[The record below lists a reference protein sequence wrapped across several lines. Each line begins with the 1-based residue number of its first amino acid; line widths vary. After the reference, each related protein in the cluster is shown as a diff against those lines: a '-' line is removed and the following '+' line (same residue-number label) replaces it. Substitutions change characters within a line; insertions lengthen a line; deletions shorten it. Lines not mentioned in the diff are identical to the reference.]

1 MVIKYQIKFQ
11 SLTAGGQHRS
21 MTLSIYDATA
31 TSTTATPIQLT
42 GAASPFTTE
51 ESGESDYYEPLVTSS
66 GNIRFIVEDESVIKS
81 IMPTRAT
88 DRPVVLSDNADGSVL
103 WMGFVSGESYS
114 QPWEPV
120 PYSMTLPVKGIMSM
134 MSGVEFTQ
142 EDGFVSLASLAE
154 TISSYLPFPVKIFA
168 PSSIP
173 FDLNVTNDNFRS
185 FLDKDERKDQSTA
198 NIFQTESIATVL
210 ENFCN
215 YFGVSC
221 HEWHGNLYLIAHDA
235 ATYHD
240 KDGGTL
246 SPAVFDLLGLGVMS
260 ASNKMGFS
268 KMYRYVHGEFDTG
281 SDGDDSK
288 DVTELSDFTDFMT
301 IRKSSAQFYIF
312 EPADPVSLLVDVGDD
327 YRVGYGKNSSSY
339 IMPGVV
345 GGILYRNGNA
355 WFTKGGGGVTG
366 SYVAADGYHPIVGAR
381 SKGGTDMM
389 QICTPL
395 KDNAVKHVFT
405 IRNVEPVKI
414 LKGDHS
420 LLNISMDIK
429 SFGERYHKYFEQ
441 GFRNGYDTEADPYF
455 DEVDNDKTYHI
466 NMSLRIGGYYLTVET
481 VTETTGDP
489 GKGSFTHTYKKSSWK
504 ETESSFEVPV
514 VDGNIAMNFLN
525 DDDDARTYIFTQ
537 DNGLMV
543 ALPDFLRNKFVD
555 VEVGLWSGFPE
566 KDKWEQEAMSKIPPI
581 FKTIKEIYDA
591 TYFNMIFT
599 NFKISIAYENGPE
612 SMGMDVDSNKYIVP
626 NDNASTYKYQVAST
640 ITTRKGLQH
649 GTGLAL
655 NADHTFCTTCYDQH
669 GCERRAAFT
678 AKQRATL
685 AVTVA
690 NNADLKPCDS
700 LKWHSNNFGILS
712 QSVDWKNNENKLNLI
727 NLD

>member
-11 SLTAGGQHRS
+11 SLSVGGKHRS

-31 TSTTATPIQLT
+31 TTATPIQLT

-51 ESGESDYYEPLVTSS
+51 ESGESDYYEPMVTSS
-66 GNIRFIVEDESVIKS
+66 GNIRFIVENESVIRD
-81 IMPTRAT
+81 IMPARAT
-88 DRPVVLSDNADGSVL
+88 DRPVVLTDNADGSVL

-114 QPWEPV
+114 QPWQPV

-142 EDGFVSLASLAE
+142 ADGFVSLASLAD

-168 PSSIP
+168 PSNVP

-185 FLDKDERKDQSTA
+185 FLDKEERKDQSTA

-221 HEWHGNLYLIAHDA
+221 HEWHGNLYLLAHDA

-288 DVTELSDFTDFMT
+288 DVTDLSDFTDFMA
-301 IRKSSAQFYIF
+301 IRKSSEQFYIF
-312 EPADPVSLLVDVGDD
+312 EPADPVSLLADVGDN
-327 YRVGYGKNSSSY
+327 YRVGYGKSSSSY
-339 IMPGVV
+339 IMPGET
-345 GGILYRNGNA
+345 GGVLYRNGNA
-355 WFTKGGGGVTG
+355 WFTRGGGGVAG
-366 SYVAADGYHPIVGAR
+366 GYVAANGYHNIVGAK

-389 QICTPL
+389 QICTYL
-395 KDNAVKHVFT
+395 KENTIKHVFT

-420 LLNISMDIK
+420 LLNISVDIK
-429 SFGERYHKYFEQ
+429 SFGELYHKYFEK
-441 GFRNGYDTEADPYF
+441 GFSNGYDSEKDGYF
-455 DEVDNDKTYHI
+455 AEVDNDQTYHL
-466 NMSLRIGGYYLTVET
+466 NMSLRVGGYYLTVET
-481 VTETTGDP
+481 VTETTGEP
-489 GKGSFTHTYKKSSWK
+489 GKSSFTHTYKNSSWK
-504 ETESSFEVPV
+504 EAESSFEVPV
-514 VDGNIAMNFLN
+514 VDGNLAMNFLN

-537 DNGLMV
+537 NNGLMV

-555 VEVGLWSGFPE
+555 VEVGLWSGYPDKEQWIEEE
-566 KDKWEQEAMSKIPPI
+566 KRKNPFFAKNVPDVINS
-581 FKTIKEIYDA
+581 

-599 NFKISIAYENGPE
+599 NFKISIAYEAGPE
-612 SMGMDVDSNKYIVP
+612 TIGMDVDSNKYIVP
-626 NDNASTYKYQVAST
+626 NDNSSTYKYQVAST

-655 NADHTFCTTCYDQH
+655 NADHTFCSTYYDQH

-690 NNADLKPCDS
+690 NNAGLKPCDT
-700 LKWHSNNFGILS
+700 LKWHSKNFGILS
-712 QSVDWKNNENKLNLI
+712 QSIDWKDNENKLNLI

>member
-11 SLTAGGQHRS
+11 SLTVGGKHRS

-31 TSTTATPIQLT
+31 TTATTIQLT

-51 ESGESDYYEPLVTSS
+51 ESGESDYYEPMVTSS
-66 GNIRFIVEDESVIKS
+66 GNIRFIVEDESVIKD

-88 DRPVVLSDNADGSVL
+88 DRPVVLTDNADGSIL

-114 QPWEPV
+114 QSWQPV
-120 PYSMTLPVKGIMSM
+120 PYSMTLPVKGIVSM

-142 EDGFVSLASLAE
+142 ADGFVSLASLAD
-154 TISSYLPFPVKIFA
+154 TISSYLPFLVKIFA
-168 PSSIP
+168 PSDIP

-185 FLDKDERKDQSTA
+185 FLDKEERKDESTT

-221 HEWHGNLYLIAHDA
+221 HEWHGNLYLLAHDA

-281 SDGDDSK
+281 SDGDASK
-288 DVTELSDFTDFMT
+288 DVTDLNDFTEYMS
-301 IRKSSAQFYIF
+301 IRKSSDQFYIF
-312 EPADPVSLLVDVGDD
+312 EPADPVSLLADVGDD
-327 YRVGYGKNSSSY
+327 YRVGYGKSSSSY
-339 IMPGVV
+339 IMPGET
-345 GGILYRNGNA
+345 GGMLYRNGNA
-355 WFTKGGGGVTG
+355 WFSRGGGGVSDG
-366 SYVAADGYHPIVGAR
+366 YVAANGYHNIVGAK
-381 SKGGTDMM
+381 SKGGSDMM
-389 QICTPL
+389 QVCTYL
-395 KDNAVKHVFT
+395 KENTAKHVFT

-420 LLNISMDIK
+420 LLCISMDIK
-429 SFGERYHKYFEQ
+429 SFLELYHKQFQQ
-441 GFRNGYDTEADPYF
+441 GFSNGYDTESDKYF
-455 DEVDNDKTYHI
+455 KEIDNDKTYHL
-466 NMSLRIGGYYLTVET
+466 NMSLRVGGYYLTVET
-481 VTETTGDP
+481 VTETTEDSGR
-489 GKGSFTHTYKKSSWK
+489 GSFTHTYKKSSWK
-504 ETESSFEVPV
+504 EAESSFEVPV
-514 VDGNIAMNFLN
+514 VDGNLSMNFLN

-543 ALPDFLRNKFVD
+543 ALPDFLRDKFVD
-555 VEVGLWSGFPE
+555 IEVGLWSGFPD
-566 KDKWEQEAMSKIPPI
+566 KDQWIKDDMSLFPIFRNKVQEA
-581 FKTIKEIYDA
+581 YDA
-591 TYFNMIFT
+591 SYLNMIFT

-612 SMGMDVDSNKYIVP
+612 RLGMDVDSNKYIVP

-655 NADHTFCTTCYDQH
+655 NADHTFCSTYYDQH

-685 AVTVA
+685 TVTAA
-690 NNADLKPCDS
+690 NNAGLKPCDS
-700 LKWHSNNFGILS
+700 LKWHSSNFGILS
-712 QSVDWKNNENKLNLI
+712 QSIDWKDNENKLNLI

>member
-11 SLTAGGQHRS
+11 SLTVGGKHRS

-31 TSTTATPIQLT
+31 TTATPIQLT

-51 ESGESDYYEPLVTSS
+51 ESGESDYYEPMVTSS
-66 GNIRFIVEDESVIKS
+66 GNIRFIVENESVIKD

-88 DRPVVLSDNADGSVL
+88 DRPVVLTDNADGSVL

-114 QPWEPV
+114 QPWQPV

-142 EDGFVSLASLAE
+142 ADGFVSLASLAD

-168 PSSIP
+168 PSDIP

-185 FLDKDERKDQSTA
+185 FLDKEERKDQSTA

-221 HEWHGNLYLIAHDA
+221 HEWHGNLYLLAHDA

-240 KDGGTL
+240 NGDGTL

-281 SDGDDSK
+281 SDGDDDTDLLSLDDFSAYMAISK
-288 DVTELSDFTDFMT
+288 
-301 IRKSSAQFYIF
+301 KSKQFYVF
-312 EPADPVSLLVDVGDD
+312 EPADPVECPIPNTKDYYVGWGNKD
-327 YRVGYGKNSSSY
+327 SMY
-339 IMPGVV
+339 IMPQMLC
-345 GGILYRNGNA
+345 GILYRNGNA
-355 WFTKGGGGVTG
+355 WFTTSGGGVADAYYNESG
-366 SYVAADGYHPIVGAR
+366 SHPIVGAR
-381 SKGGTDMM
+381 SNGGEDLI
-389 QICTPL
+389 QITTPVSTNDI
-395 KDNAVKHVFT
+395 KKVFT
-405 IRNVEPVKI
+405 IKGVKTVKI
-414 LKGDHS
+414 LSGEHA
-420 LLNISMDIK
+420 LINISMRLK
-429 SFGERYHKYFEQ
+429 VFGEKYGSNLSVA
-441 GFRNGYDTEADPYF
+441 GFGPSVDLATYF
-455 DEVDNDKTYHI
+455 HE
-466 NMSLRIGGYYLTVET
+466 
-481 VTETTGDP
+481 GDID
-489 GKGSFTHTYKKSSWK
+489 KGSIYMSVKVGNLYIHAYTKTITTSSSSRTQTVCEWT
-504 ETESSFEVPV
+504 TEENYFEVPV
-514 VDGNIAMNFLN
+514 SDGRPAINFLN
-525 DDDDARTYIFTQ
+525 DDDDAETAIFT
-537 DNGLMV
+537 DSPGLLIS
-543 ALPDFLRNKFVD
+543 LPESLRNKQVT
-555 VEVGLWSGFPE
+555 VEVGLYSGILNLKQWQDSFGGFSRKYNGVLTDDNG
-566 KDKWEQEAMSKIPPI
+566 KD
-581 FKTIKEIYDA
+581 FDA
-591 TYFNMIFT
+591 NYVDLIITG
-599 NFKISIAYENGPE
+599 FKISEVYENGADRASLDLE
-612 SMGMDVDSNKYIVP
+612 SNKYIVP
-626 NDNASTYKYQVAST
+626 NDNASTYKYQVVST

-655 NADHTFCTTCYDQH
+655 NADHTFCSTYYDQH

-690 NNADLKPCDS
+690 NNAGLEPCDT
-700 LKWHSNNFGILS
+700 LKWHSSNFGILS
-712 QSVDWKNNENKLNLI
+712 QSVDWKDNENKLNLI